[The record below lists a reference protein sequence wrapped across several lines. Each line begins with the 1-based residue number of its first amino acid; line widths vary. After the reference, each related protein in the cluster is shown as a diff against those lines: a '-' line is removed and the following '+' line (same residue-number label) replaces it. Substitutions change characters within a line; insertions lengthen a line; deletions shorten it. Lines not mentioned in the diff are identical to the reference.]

1 MAETKGREI
10 PGPLADLLSGRDRG
24 SLADGAFLRWQYI
37 GLTPAII
44 DNRRFVLDD
53 EGRLF
58 GAINTDARPQ
68 SDERFNVAIPDEPT
82 TTLSAEV
89 MDEVRAALV
98 LMGFFDSPIYVASEG
113 TRDGAAVIVTARGGD
128 GDTHEVWYVNVDNQL
143 TDLLWSLPD
152 GGGVDT
158 SDSAQVLA
166 DLERIKEELS

>member
-1 MAETKGREI
+1 MAQTTGREI
-10 PGPLADLLSGRDRG
+10 PGPLADLLGGRDRG
-24 SLADGAFLRWQYI
+24 SLPDRAFLRCQYI
-37 GLTPAII
+37 GLTPATV

-58 GAINTDARPQ
+58 GAINTDAPPQ

-82 TTLSAEV
+82 TTLSSEV

-98 LMGFFDSPIYVASEG
+98 RVGFFDSPIYVASEG

-128 GDTHEVWYVNVDNQL
+128 GGTHEVWYVNADNQL

-152 GGGVDT
+152 SGGADA
-158 SDSAQVLA
+158 SDSAQVLK
-166 DLERIKEELS
+166 DLERIRDGLS